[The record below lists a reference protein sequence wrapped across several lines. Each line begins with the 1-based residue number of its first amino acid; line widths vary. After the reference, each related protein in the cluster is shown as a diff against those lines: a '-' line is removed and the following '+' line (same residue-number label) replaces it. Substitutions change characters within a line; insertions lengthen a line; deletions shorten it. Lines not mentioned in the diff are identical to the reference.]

1 MVSLITAL
9 TGISLVSVLFWYCW
23 RKRSIQRT
31 VPEKRALRAEISN
44 PRISEM
50 PKTMPVPRTN
60 LVVLE
65 SGEPRLSA
73 KPPVPVRQ
81 TSQIAEISTEGPYV
95 NESYE
100 IYEEIMDTVKQQ
112 QNMTGSPSDAYLNIT
127 SSRNSPANFCSTRN
141 NTPTKALSP
150 VRAFAKIVTLAV
162 QAEIEHS
169 FESDTSIFSPPIP
182 PLPSPITK

>member
-9 TGISLVSVLFWYCW
+9 TGISLVSILFWYCW
-23 RKRSIQRT
+23 RKRSIQRIA
-31 VPEKRALRAEISN
+31 PAKRDFKISN

-65 SGEPRLSA
+65 SGEPRLST
-73 KPPVPVRQ
+73 KPPVPARQ

-95 NESYE
+95 NESCE

-112 QNMTGSPSDAYLNIT
+112 QNITGSPSDAYLNFSAT
-127 SSRNSPANFCSTRN
+127 RNSPVNFSSTRN
-141 NTPTKALSP
+141 NTPTKGLSP
-150 VRAFAKIVTLAV
+150 CFAKIVTLAV

-169 FESDTSIFSPPIP
+169 FESETSSFPPPPP

>member
-1 MVSLITAL
+1 
-9 TGISLVSVLFWYCW
+9 
-23 RKRSIQRT
+23 
-31 VPEKRALRAEISN
+31 
-44 PRISEM
+44 
-50 PKTMPVPRTN
+50 MPVPRTN

-65 SGEPRLSA
+65 SGEPPLNG
-73 KPPVPVRQ
+73 KPPVPARQ

-112 QNMTGSPSDAYLNIT
+112 QNMTGSPADAYLNF
-127 SSRNSPANFCSTRN
+127 SGPQNSPVNVTSTRN
-141 NTPTKALSP
+141 NTPTKELSP
-150 VRAFAKIVTLAV
+150 CFAKIVTLAV

-169 FESDTSIFSPPIP
+169 FESDTSSFPPPPP